1 MLGAIAQN
9 QVKLPNGGAEVVVWA
24 VIAVVIVGF
33 YLIIRRTRLKSRDE
47 YMDQAGREAE
57 MHKNDPDMKQSAA
70 PLGAADSSERLR
82 L

>member
-24 VIAVVIVGF
+24 VIAVVIVGL

-47 YMDQAGREAE
+47 YMDQAERGAE
-57 MHKNDPDMKQSAA
+57 MRTNDPDMK
-70 PLGAADSSERLR
+70 
-82 L
+82 